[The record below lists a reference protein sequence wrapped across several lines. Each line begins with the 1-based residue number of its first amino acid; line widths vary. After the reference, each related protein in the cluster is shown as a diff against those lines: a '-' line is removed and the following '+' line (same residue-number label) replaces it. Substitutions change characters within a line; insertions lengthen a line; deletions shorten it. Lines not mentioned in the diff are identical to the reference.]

1 MVWLDGWLASLRK
14 LRISSPLC
22 RSTRRWRESST
33 HVSRHPKG
41 DKPVE
46 MDYDMVLGLERGKEK
61 EFHSKKKKLF
71 SHPFSSSRFHP
82 VSLGTS
88 FHQAPHNRIC
98 LLLFSFDISLCRG
111 LYKKSYCRSNSI
123 NWCDWRNWRD
133 KSLWTKQSK
142 WSSRM
147 TMARR
152 SKGGMFWYVSRG
164 RWDVND

>member
-1 MVWLDGWLASLRK
+1 
-14 LRISSPLC
+14 
-22 RSTRRWRESST
+22 
-33 HVSRHPKG
+33 
-41 DKPVE
+41 

-61 EFHSKKKKLF
+61 EKEFHSKKKLF

-123 NWCDWRNWRD
+123 NWRDWRNWRD

-142 WSSRM
+142 WSSRV
-147 TMARR
+147 TMASRV
-152 SKGGMFWYVSRG
+152 KAGCFGMFPAVGEMCTTSVRTCRRRG
-164 RWDVND
+164 ENKRNKQNPPPKNVPSERNSTEALPR